1 MKRFPSKIGVELI
14 VPLILILGGM
24 LIWMLYDEDWLDSV
38 FMVLII
44 LFIIYTFLTTY
55 YQIEENVLR
64 VKCGFFV
71 DKSIDIKSIRKIIET
86 RNPAGAP
93 AASLDRLELIY
104 QQTEAILVSPKAKN
118 QFIDELLK
126 IQPDIEVRVKR

>member
-14 VPLILILGGM
+14 VPLTLILGGM
-24 LIWMLYDEDWLDSV
+24 LIWMLYDEDWLDSI

-64 VKCGFFV
+64 VKCGFFT
-71 DKSIDIKSIRKIIET
+71 DKLINIESIRMITET

>member
-1 MKRFPSKIGVELI
+1 
-14 VPLILILGGM
+14 M